1 MGSPN
6 TRLSISGTLDP
17 PFTYPFSAFLRPSSL
32 FLLPST
38 GIQDSSAEALNVF
51 IPEILLLLK
60 RPENS
65 SSPPLAHRPGGFV
78 YLPDGFCSH
87 LATHSSPNQTEPP
100 AQDHVLRS
108 LTHTQLS
115 VPHSIKTGAGLLLT
129 GRSSYGRVISVCGA
143 SVSPSVTGGNHPAQ
157 PAARI
162 TVLTG

>member
-1 MGSPN
+1 M
-6 TRLSISGTLDP
+6 
-17 PFTYPFSAFLRPSSL
+17 
-32 FLLPST
+32 
-38 GIQDSSAEALNVF
+38 F

-100 AQDHVLRS
+100 AQDHVPRS

-115 VPHSIKTGAGLLLT
+115 VPHYIKTGAGLLLT
-129 GRSSYGRVISVCGA
+129 GGLATGESFQCVEHQFHHLSQEETIL
-143 SVSPSVTGGNHPAQ
+143 PSLRRG
-157 PAARI
+157 
-162 TVLTG
+162 LLC